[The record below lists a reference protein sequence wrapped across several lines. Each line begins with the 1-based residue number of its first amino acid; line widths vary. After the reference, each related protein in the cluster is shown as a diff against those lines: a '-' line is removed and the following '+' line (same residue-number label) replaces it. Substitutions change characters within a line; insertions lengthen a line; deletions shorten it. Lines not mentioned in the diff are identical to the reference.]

1 MFEAIKSWRNNRGL
15 HESGRPGV
23 AVGGA
28 DSLLGQYLQNLTFF
42 KALIILAFPIAFR
55 NRLFVLASFRTNL
68 EHDFSSLYK
77 RVTFSKLCRF
87 CFFLSCVPG
96 LFVRISY
103 FLDVSGS
110 CFCPHAKL
118 QHVHWFC
125 NFGFFNSVPKSLDIR
140 QVRDTRQVQDI
151 GQVRDIGFVSDI
163 TQIIRY

>member
-1 MFEAIKSWRNNRGL
+1 MVFHLLINILLESSAVVCVFVFYLDIIRAPSDELQTEHEMSQSIMSRTINMLTSRRVVHETCLKPSRNNRGL

-87 CFFLSCVPG
+87 CFF
-96 LFVRISY
+96 
-103 FLDVSGS
+103 
-110 CFCPHAKL
+110 
-118 QHVHWFC
+118 
-125 NFGFFNSVPKSLDIR
+125 
-140 QVRDTRQVQDI
+140 
-151 GQVRDIGFVSDI
+151 
-163 TQIIRY
+163 